1 MKTTTFEKIRSFKAC
16 ESGWRKLLDSHNP
29 KDHSQEISIR
39 DILKSNGIKDAVW
52 ALRAVDDKTNVYM
65 FCADVAE
72 SVLNLFENKY
82 PDDKRPRKAIEA
94 TRKYANKEISK
105 EELSAAADAAAD
117 AAYAADA
124 AADDDAAYAAAADT
138 AYAAAD
144 AAGAAAY
151 AAAAYAYAANAAYAA
166 AAAYDADTAYAAA
179 DAAGAAAYAAAADAA
194 ADAAAYAAAYDAAAL
209 KWSEIEKILMK
220 YI

>member
-117 AAYAADA
+117 AAYAAANAYA
-124 AADDDAAYAAAADT
+124 AYAADAAYAAAA
-138 AYAAAD
+138 
-144 AAGAAAY
+144 
-151 AAAAYAYAANAAYAA
+151 N
-166 AAAYDADTAYAAA
+166 
-179 DAAGAAAYAAAADAA
+179 AADAA
-194 ADAAAYAAAYDAAAL
+194 ADAAYDADAL